1 MLAYLLAFQLPIL
14 YCVVAIATLVLVY
27 VIWRVWWING
37 VPCRSK
43 ARLDGRTVIITG
55 ANTGIG
61 KETAVDLA
69 RRGARVVMACRDMEK
84 GRAACE
90 EIKMRSGSE
99 SVVLHKLDLASCS
112 SIRSFASRILDQE
125 EEIHILVNNAGVMF
139 VPYQLTEDGFEMHFG
154 VNHLGHFLL
163 TNLLLERIKASA
175 PSRIITVS
183 SLGHMAGHLDFE
195 DMMWRKRYTSQLAYC
210 RSKLANIMF
219 SRELAQR
226 LMGSGVT
233 VCSLHPG
240 TVYTELTRYFFSGY
254 LLPLKVSIACWSE
267 MLLVHVHVSNTTE

>member
-1 MLAYLLAFQLPIL
+1 MLAYLQAFQLPLL
-14 YCVVAIATLVLVY
+14 YCVVAIATLALGY
-27 VIWRVWWING
+27 AIWRVWWING

-61 KETAVDLA
+61 KETAMELA
-69 RRGARVVMACRDMEK
+69 GRGARVVMACRDTEK

-90 EIKMRSGSE
+90 EIKTRTGNE
-99 SVVLHKLDLASCS
+99 KVILCKLDLASCS
-112 SIRSFASRILDQE
+112 SIRSFASRILDE
-125 EEIHILVNNAGVMF
+125 EKEIHILVNNAGVMF
-139 VPYQLTEDGFEMHFG
+139 VPHQLTEDGFELHFG

-175 PSRIITVS
+175 PSRIVTVS
-183 SLGHMAGHLDFE
+183 SLAHVAGYLDFE
-195 DMMWRKRYTSQLAYC
+195 DMMWRKRYISQLAYC

-226 LMGSGVT
+226 LVGSGVT

-254 LLPLKVSIACWSE
+254 FLPIKVSIDYSATC
-267 MLLVHVHVSNTTE
+267 TC